1 MKEKIQNILK
11 YLPVISLS
19 LGIYTQI
26 KNQHLNKITNELF
39 NERNK
44 LNELNEKYQSLLKN
58 KLNESEMEKMISN
71 EKMKSL
77 IEDMNLLKSK
87 IATQNS
93 ITDSKLENINTD
105 NILDQLTD
113 VNQTFKETNNKLDS
127 FINVIAKYLDSKNN
141 SFTNSF
147 TNSFYNLINDL
158 NHIIQS
164 LTTEKN
170 LALIT
175 ISGSFFI
182 LFSMFSIISIFF
194 GDYLITILNLE
205 NKFPKLSKIIQL
217 RRKFK

>member
-127 FINVIAKYLDSKNN
+127 FINVIEKYLDSKNN